1 MFLNGYPYTDF
12 HELNLDFLLKSME
25 ELKKAF
31 ASFTASNSLIFA
43 EPLLHDLSNS
53 YAKNTIVLDH
63 DGNAYISL
71 QAVPVG
77 IQLSDSSYWLMVFN
91 FEEYTEK
98 ANKNFTVNYLRDTTR
113 APQAYAVGDWIVL
126 DDVLYKVTVAMAA
139 DDLFIIG
146 TNIVHFTVEE
156 FLKDFITTINAT
168 VLQYKN
174 DIDASELAYKQQLA
188 QDIANTTASLQAQL
202 DLAISGATVD
212 SEVINA
218 RLGAD
223 GVTYPTLGDAIRTQI
238 GNLDEILREQN
249 TASNISIQNRHKGYI
264 SGSQWASIG
273 SNSYNYAVI
282 PVKGGETIKVTNNGS
297 ASAGVAALK
306 TYSAPSTGDSVDF
319 SDDGDWNAL
328 KTIGTSTKVVP
339 FEGTLPSDAN
349 YLYVY
354 LGNASFNRRP
364 AKCEI
369 DGYDYS
375 DTLVGN
381 IQNIEDHIDNIDSI
395 IFTSGIV
402 PITNDEYVH
411 NGYIDSGT
419 QQWASIGSSTY
430 HYSIIP
436 VHPFDM
442 LEVTANSSGSTSV
455 AVLTDY
461 PTPYTGDTPS
471 FSADS
476 NWNDLKVIST
486 GNSFGGILPSDAAY
500 LYIYHGNFNRTPYSL
515 AINGFDRLLPLSEN
529 LINNMDKIRVM
540 QNNVGHF
547 NMGQSLSGDA
557 QYLTSDNVDDV
568 VNAYKNMYGS
578 YMPDIL
584 GLEEFE
590 DSRDVYNSGVVV
602 DTISTDNDIFD
613 FLYPYKYTYTG
624 LSSAPA
630 LKSKY
635 PIVNYE
641 RLNYPYSYVHEGV
654 TVNANQRA
662 IYAHLNVND
671 KSLAVMVCAFP
682 SGVGDELIA
691 KRAACIDAAIN
702 LMSNDD
708 YAIIICD
715 ENNVGI
721 ASSTTIDNSV
731 NESLDILQNVLIP
744 AGWSDA
750 LGSYFKCVQTWQST
764 NTLYVSSV
772 DNVLYKNNGHVSLAG
787 VKVLNELYS
796 ELLSDHYPLY
806 ADLLLK

>member
-1 MFLNGYPYTDF
+1 MFNQYPYINEQD
-12 HELNLDFLLKSME
+12 LNLDYILRRMKNLEETVAQFVALETVTFADPIKWNITSQYPKS
-25 ELKKAF
+25 
-31 ASFTASNSLIFA
+31 
-43 EPLLHDLSNS
+43 
-53 YAKNTIVLDH
+53 TIVLDNT
-63 DGNAYISL
+63 GNAYISK
-71 QAVPVG
+71 QAVPAGV
-77 IQLSDSSYWLMVFN
+77 QLSNTDYWLEIFN
-91 FEEYTEK
+91 FTAYIKAFDSNLTYNIEQNTERASK
-98 ANKNFTVNYLRDTTR
+98 AYI
-113 APQAYAVGDWIVL
+113 VGDWLLL
-126 DDVLYKVTVAMAA
+126 DDILYKVIAA
-139 DDLFIIG
+139 ISADELFVID
-146 TNIVHFTVEE
+146 TNIERFTVEE
-156 FLKDFITTINAT
+156 FIKAWIQYANGLI
-168 VLQYKN
+168 VQYKN
-174 DIDASELAYKQQLA
+174 DIDASELAYRNQLA
-188 QDIANTTASLQAQL
+188 LDISNTTASLQAQL
-202 DLAISGATVD
+202 DLAIAGATVD

-238 GNLDEILREQN
+238 SNLDEVLREQN

-282 PVKGGETIKVTNNGS
+282 PVHGGETIKVTNKGS

-306 TYSAPSTGDSVDF
+306 TYTTPTTGDTVDF
-319 SDDGDWNAL
+319 SDDADWNAL

-364 AKCEI
+364 TKCEI
-369 DGYDYS
+369 DGFDYS
-375 DTLVGN
+375 DSLVGN
-381 IQNIEDHIDNIDSI
+381 LQSIETHVDNLDSI
-395 IFTSGIV
+395 IFASGIV
-402 PITNDEYVH
+402 PITNEEYIH
-411 NGYIDSGT
+411 DGYINSDT
-419 QQWASIGSSTY
+419 QQWTSIGSSTY

-436 VHPFDM
+436 VKPFDM

-455 AVLTDY
+455 AVLTAY
-461 PTPYTGDTPS
+461 PTPYSGDSPS

-476 NWNDLKVIST
+476 NWSDLKVITT
-486 GNSFGGILPSDAAY
+486 GNSFGGVLPSDAAY
-500 LYIYHGNFNRTPYSL
+500 LYVYHGNFNRTPEKL
-515 AINGFDRLLPLSEN
+515 AINGFDRLRVLSNN
-529 LINNMDKIRVM
+529 LNNNVDKVRIM

-557 QYLTSDNVDDV
+557 QYLTNDNVDDV
-568 VNAYKNMYGS
+568 IDAYKNMYGF

-590 DSRDVYNSGVVV
+590 DSRDVYNAGVVV
-602 DTISTDNDIFD
+602 DTISTDSDIFD

-671 KSLAVMVCAFP
+671 KCLAVMVCAFP
-682 SGVGDELIA
+682 SGVGAELIA
-691 KRAACIDAAIN
+691 KRAACIAEAIN
-702 LMSNDD
+702 LMVNDE
-708 YAIIICD
+708 YAVIICD
-715 ENNVGI
+715 ENNGGV

-731 NESLDILQNVLIP
+731 AESLDILDNVLTP

-750 LGSYFKCVQTWQST
+750 LGAYFKCVQTWEST
-764 NTLYVSSV
+764 NTSYVSSV
-772 DNVLYKNNGHVSLAG
+772 DNILFKDNGRVSLSG
-787 VKVLNELYS
+787 VSVLSNLYS
-796 ELLSDHYPLY
+796 ELLSDHYPIY
-806 ADLLLK
+806 TDLLLK